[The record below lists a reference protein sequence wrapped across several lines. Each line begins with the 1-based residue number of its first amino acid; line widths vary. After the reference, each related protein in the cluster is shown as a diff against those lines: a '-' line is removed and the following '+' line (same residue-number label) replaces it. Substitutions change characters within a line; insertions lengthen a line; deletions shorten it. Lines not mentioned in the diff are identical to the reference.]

1 MLFYFVDINQMHIPF
16 IISVALHQNRFIY
29 RDITLQSDASQREW
43 LRSLIDGSEWYVWY
57 VDGSRPIIHPEIL
70 LSLFWEHPV
79 HFPAIFKLK
88 SRCGFGVWPM
98 AHGLAFLA
106 LVPCFFSFVLGC
118 FWKNCTIHIQW
129 KRELPTVKS
138 SITISICGISI
149 PFDGSNLQWFSF
161 QCMAQLHSC
170 GGATRPKLAPCSQPI
185 VHPASQWSDVVKT
198 MPFLPLIWEW

>member
-1 MLFYFVDINQMHIPF
+1 MICVICGWIKTYNTSRNTSESLLGTSSPLPSYFQVKVQVRVWGLTHGP
-16 IISVALHQNRFIY
+16 
-29 RDITLQSDASQREW
+29 W
-43 LRSLIDGSEWYVWY
+43 LSFSGSC
-57 VDGSRPIIHPEIL
+57 PT
-70 LSLFWEHPV
+70 F
-79 HFPAIFKLK
+79 
-88 SRCGFGVWPM
+88 
-98 AHGLAFLA
+98 FL
-106 LVPCFFSFVLGC
+106 FVLGC

-185 VHPASQWSDVVKT
+185 VHPAGQWSDVVKT